1 MAFLLRRYWNGI
13 KKRAGWLWICL
24 FPPLIYMAFVL
35 ANPHAFVVARLI
47 NVNPQAPVTR
57 APGAVT
63 AVPVRTLVQ
72 ERSLFEDEQ
81 TYWTLESRLEQ
92 EFPREYRAGIPLWSI
107 LHDAMVMQFQE
118 ADRLELSYRGP
129 SRLLGEFL
137 VDFFAQRLVART
149 KEGRLV
155 AANESTARLDAAGI
169 RIDVPPAEILGD
181 VQLARQRTLSGQ
193 GGAIFILIVVSFCV
207 TVLVLGALEWADPS
221 FKSER
226 QAGRYLG
233 VPVLGSLPDLE
244 RILERLDEP

>member
-1 MAFLLRRYWNGI
+1 M
-13 KKRAGWLWICL
+13 
-24 FPPLIYMAFVL
+24 
-35 ANPHAFVVARLI
+35 VARLI
-47 NVNPQAPVTR
+47 SVNPQAPVTR

-92 EFPREYRAGIPLWSI
+92 EFPREYSAGIPLWSI

-129 SRLLGEFL
+129 SRRLGEFL

-149 KEGRLV
+149 KEGRL
-155 AANESTARLDAAGI
+155 DAAGI

-181 VQLARQRTLSGQ
+181 VQIARQRTLSGQ
-193 GGAIFILIVVSFCV
+193 GSVIFILIVVSFCV